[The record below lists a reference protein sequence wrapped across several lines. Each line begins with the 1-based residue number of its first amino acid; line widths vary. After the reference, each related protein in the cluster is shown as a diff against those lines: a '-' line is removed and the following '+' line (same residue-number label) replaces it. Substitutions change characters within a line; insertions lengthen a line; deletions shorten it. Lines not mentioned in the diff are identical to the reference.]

1 MSRKAFLSGVPVL
14 LNFCA
19 SENFKDVK
27 KIFWIEMQDIKSEKI
42 ILWIMKVI

>member
-1 MSRKAFLSGVPVL
+1 MSRKAFLAGVPVL

-27 KIFWIEMQDIKSEKI
+27 KYFG
-42 ILWIMKVI
+42 LRC